1 MSMMRLL
8 MISSSCLLMGFVA
21 CKKPEITS
29 APVKSLATDN
39 TGPVVVVTGADV
51 IGVDQVP
58 QLSVSI
64 NASACLGAAKWLD
77 PSPATGIHVRAGAVS
92 IAPKVVNSSDSTQPE
107 SKVFEPLRPID
118 ATDSTSRAKRQ
129 YVWRIKRASYSI
141 ELIAYS
147 YKESDGTDT
156 KTESTITKTFDFNGV
171 NEVTLAAEGT
181 WQDGKCKLAWK

>member
-1 MSMMRLL
+1 MTMQRLL
-8 MISSSCLLMGFVA
+8 MGLACMLMGLVA
-21 CKKPEITS
+21 CKKPEITP
-29 APVKSLATDN
+29 APVKSIVTNN

-58 QLSVSI
+58 QLTVSI
-64 NASACLGAAKWLD
+64 NVGSCLGATKWLD
-77 PSPATGIHVRAGAVS
+77 PNPPTDAHVRAGAVS
-92 IAPKVVNSSDSTQPE
+92 IAPKLVNSAESTQPE

-118 ATDSTSRAKRQ
+118 ATDSTSRAKKQ

-171 NEVTLAAEGT
+171 NEVNLAAEGA
-181 WQDGKCKLAWK
+181 WQDGNCKLAWK